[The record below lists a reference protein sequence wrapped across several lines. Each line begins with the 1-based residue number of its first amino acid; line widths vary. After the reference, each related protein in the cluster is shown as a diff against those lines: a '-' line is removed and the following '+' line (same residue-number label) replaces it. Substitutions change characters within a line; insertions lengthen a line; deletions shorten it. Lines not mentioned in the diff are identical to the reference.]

1 MVATSLPQGRACQSL
16 NLLIMIIMMTILSVS
31 QQSSQSAASSQ
42 NPHQL
47 KKLNLPAAK
56 PQSPDPHADHLP
68 LQPGD
73 RENDD
78 VDGDVDVG
86 DVGVDGDDDEKEL
99 RVLPHSPTNIL
110 HRYICYI

>member
-1 MVATSLPQGRACQSL
+1 M
-16 NLLIMIIMMTILSVS
+16 N
-31 QQSSQSAASSQ
+31 
-42 NPHQL
+42 QL

-68 LQPGD
+68 PQPGD

-78 VDGDVDVG
+78 VDGVVDVG

-99 RVLPHSPTNIL
+99 RVLTHFLPQPTNIL
-110 HRYICYI
+110 LYLRHIARILSNLMLSLSIPGQTIHTAPSAAGVENL